1 MHSRQK
7 YGPAAA
13 PSRGPVAHTCGL
25 ENEDEVSRDG
35 EDEEDTPEFTQEQ
48 LLHFV
53 DMAAEQIAEKVGV
66 DANKVADIS
75 ARFKHN
81 ASYAI
86 GSRLGEK
93 LFSKREV
100 RKLMLTVAE
109 ECAKCMCGTAVET
122 SH

>member
-1 MHSRQK
+1 MRGEEIIGDF
-7 YGPAAA
+7 GPAPA
-13 PSRGPVAHTCGL
+13 PNLPNT
-25 ENEDEVSRDG
+25 
-35 EDEEDTPEFTQEQ
+35 
-48 LLHFV
+48 
-53 DMAAEQIAEKVGV
+53 
-66 DANKVADIS
+66 VADIH